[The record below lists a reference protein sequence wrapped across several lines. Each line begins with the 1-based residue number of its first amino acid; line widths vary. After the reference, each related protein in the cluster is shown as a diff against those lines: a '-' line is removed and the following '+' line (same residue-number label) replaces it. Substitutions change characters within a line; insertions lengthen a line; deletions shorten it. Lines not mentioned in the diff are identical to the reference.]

1 MIVGCLY
8 LKTKGQSWLVDHID
22 RSLMKID
29 QLGRLTK
36 KEPEKKVFNRFLPIA
51 TALEISAK
59 TSKKK
64 FGKLLDKLSAFH
76 Y

>member
-1 MIVGCLY
+1 
-8 LKTKGQSWLVDHID
+8 
-22 RSLMKID
+22 MKID

-59 TSKKK
+59 TSEKK

-76 Y
+76 C